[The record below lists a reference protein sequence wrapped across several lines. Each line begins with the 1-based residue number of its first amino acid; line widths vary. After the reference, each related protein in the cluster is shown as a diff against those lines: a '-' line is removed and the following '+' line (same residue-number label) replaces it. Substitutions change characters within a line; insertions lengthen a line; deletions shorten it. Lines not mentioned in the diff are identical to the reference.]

1 MAMHSF
7 GQRKTAHPKVR
18 FDVRFTDGQT
28 ASFVVSEETAMHG
41 NTVVMEAAHE
51 RQQRG
56 ELPAGTIVSVKR
68 VR

>member
-18 FDVRFTDGQT
+18 FDMRFKDGQT

-41 NTVVMEAAHE
+41 NTVVMETAHE